1 MFGVRVFD
9 VFRVFNVFRCGLAGG
24 LVDGLEGGQSID
36 FSPQHA
42 TVRENA
48 HNFDQDRSNSLPK
61 TMRSDWDKTKLNQ
74 QSMAI
79 I

>member
-1 MFGVRVFD
+1 MRGLCASHKKKSRTVSEMFGVRVFD

-36 FSPQHA
+36 FGPQHA

-48 HNFDQDRSNSLPK
+48 HNFDQDRSIHHK
-61 TMRSDWDKTKLNQ
+61 KQ
-74 QSMAI
+74 
-79 I
+79 